1 MIQMTAPTRDRRR
14 ATSANG
20 SPNKK
25 PSGLHSPILL
35 FPFSLPNLEADHKFC
50 YAENEKEKQETR
62 GFKLNQN
69 RLILLVPRLCLRL
82 CLTPVTTR
90 RD

>member
-35 FPFSLPNLEADHKFC
+35 FPFSPPNLEADHKFC
-50 YAENEKEKQETR
+50 YARQRMRKRNKRLEV
-62 GFKLNQN
+62 LN
-69 RLILLVPRLCLRL
+69 
-82 CLTPVTTR
+82 
-90 RD
+90 